1 MTDPTSSRSSI
12 LDEPP
17 PSADRRIAYGDA
29 PSQFGDLYL
38 PSGSIRRR
46 APLVI
51 LLHGGY
57 WRARYGLGYFGHVAA
72 ALADDGIAAWNVEY
86 RRVGEVGG
94 GWPGTFDDVR
104 AGIAFGRTLHRE
116 FEIDTSHVLLLG
128 HSAGGHLALWAVADL
143 AANEGGRD
151 GISVVA
157 LAPVADLGDAWA
169 RRLSD
174 HAVVGLLGGGPDD
187 WPDRYAIA
195 CPSRRLPLGVPTC
208 VVHGLSDTSVPFDMA
223 EAFVARA
230 RDAGDDVALVALEN
244 TDHFEPVDPTTAA
257 FGVVRRV
264 VHDLA
269 GLT

>member
-1 MTDPTSSRSSI
+1 MTSSTGAPRAI
-12 LDEPP
+12 LDDPP
-17 PSADRRIAYGDA
+17 PPADRRLAYGDA
-29 PSQFGDLYL
+29 PSQFGDFYL
-38 PSGSIRRR
+38 PAESSDPH

-57 WRARYGLGYFGHVAA
+57 WRARYGLDYFGHVAA
-72 ALADDGIAAWNVEY
+72 SLADDGIAAWNLEY

-104 AGIAFGRTLHRE
+104 AGISFGRALHRE
-116 FEIDTSHVLLLG
+116 FGFDTSRVVLLG
-128 HSAGGHLALWAVADL
+128 HSAGGHLALWAAADL
-143 AANEGGRD
+143 AVNEEGRE
-151 GISVVA
+151 GLSVVA
-157 LAPVADLGDAWA
+157 VSPVADLSGAWA

-174 HAVVGLLGGGPDD
+174 LAVVGLLGGGPDEL
-187 WPDRYAIA
+187 PDRYDTA

-208 VVHGLSDTSVPFDMA
+208 IVHGMSDTSVPFDMA

-230 RDAGDDVALVALEN
+230 RDAGDDVALVALED

-269 GLT
+269 GLA